1 MARWFTSDLHFGHAN
16 IIRFCSRPFWV
27 DGILEGA
34 PVRVP
39 DPDAMNAALC
49 RAINTAVGPEDELWV
64 LGDVAMGRLDETLPL
79 IRSLAAGRKVLVAGN
94 HDRCHPSNG
103 SRAQRFLDLYSD
115 RERSG
120 FDEVILT
127 NTSLLLTDGTQ
138 VQTSHFPYALSP
150 QESRAR
156 QGATEATDRFAE
168 WRPADTGDWLLC
180 GHVHDAW
187 RQQGRQIN
195 VGIDAWGGR
204 PVSETDL
211 VALIAEGPADRDCLA
226 WPALR

>member
-1 MARWFTSDLHFGHAN
+1 MTRWFTSDLHFGHAN
-16 IIRFCSRPFWV
+16 IIRFCSRPFSA
-27 DGILEGA
+27 DGWFEDA
-34 PVRVP
+34 PALIP
-39 DPDAMNAALC
+39 DPDTMNVALC
-49 RAINTAVGPEDELWV
+49 QAINASVGPEDELWV
-64 LGDVAMGRLDETLPL
+64 LGDVAMGRLEETLPL
-79 IRSLAAGRKVLVAGN
+79 IRNLTAGRKVLVAGN

-103 SRAQRFLDLYSD
+103 SRAQRYLDLYSD

-127 NTSLLLTDGTQ
+127 NSSLTLIDGTRVQ
-138 VQTSHFPYALSP
+138 VSHFPFALSP

-156 QGATEATDRFAE
+156 RGATKATDRFLK
-168 WRPADTGDWLLC
+168 WRPTDVGEWLLC

-211 VALIAEGPADRDCLA
+211 VALIAEGPADRECLPWEA
-226 WPALR
+226 SR